1 MNKPSQYKSFHNGK
15 LFQYREMLNFHA
27 QTRIVQL
34 CLIFYSYP
42 ATVIAMHLQ
51 EAFFFT
57 AILVLMQAEHHNIK
71 VKVVQIE
78 KALNL
83 PHGMQMQLHNTW
95 VLAAAKRKKSI
106 RRGNPNLLNI
116 HRRKGR

>member
-1 MNKPSQYKSFHNGK
+1 
-15 LFQYREMLNFHA
+15 MLNF
-27 QTRIVQL
+27 L
-34 CLIFYSYP
+34 FLSSNSDSY
-42 ATVIAMHLQ
+42 ALARSIL
-51 EAFFFT
+51 FT
-57 AILVLMQAEHHNIK
+57 AILVLIQAEHCNIK

-83 PHGMQMQLHNTW
+83 PHSMQMQLHNTW